1 MVEFAGGS
9 PAFLALAKAF
19 RRRCLEDPV
28 LAHPFSHPGNPQHI
42 KRLADYWAEVLGGPP
57 RYSES
62 FDLRF
67 PRLSHIHPV
76 KPPAS
81 AITAL

>member
-1 MVEFAGGS
+1 MFEFAAARPSS
-9 PAFLALAKAF
+9 PS
-19 RRRCLEDPV
+19 RTRYRRCLEDLL
-28 LAHPFSHPGNPQHI
+28 LAHPCSHPGNPQHI
-42 KRLADYWAEVLGGPP
+42 ERLADYWAEVLEGPP

-76 KPPAS
+76 RPPAS